1 MPYSLREL
9 SFSSFLKFFIL
20 FTIIVSICCFIGIAS
35 RPLSFLAFFWPA
47 NSVLLGLLVRYPQT
61 RKLGTFLG
69 AYTGY
74 VIADLIQ
81 GTPFLLTII
90 LTTSNIFMLLPLS
103 AVSMFK
109 STH

>member
-1 MPYSLREL
+1 MFRYAALLEL
-9 SFSSFLKFFIL
+9 HL
-20 FTIIVSICCFIGIAS
+20 G
-35 RPLSFLAFFWPA
+35 PLVFWLFWPA

-90 LTTSNIFMLLPLS
+90 LTTSNYIYVVTL
-103 AVSMFK
+103 
-109 STH
+109 